1 MASARGAGKGGKGL
15 RGTFFEPLIL
25 SYIFSVFCF
34 CADTNTLPHRKHTTG
49 NMAAM
54 TSTTSMLRL
63 SVKAP
68 VQAKASAKARSPNT
82 HAGTRD
88 TVCERSNFIGVSK
101 TN

>member
-1 MASARGAGKGGKGL
+1 
-15 RGTFFEPLIL
+15 
-25 SYIFSVFCF
+25 
-34 CADTNTLPHRKHTTG
+34 
-49 NMAAM
+49 MAAM

-82 HAGTRD
+82 HAGTRA